1 MKWSPFSAMDNEP
14 QYHLASA
21 DDVRSALA
29 QWKRKYYTLAAL
41 YIITVLLGVAYFP
54 MSDNLETKMVR
65 SEAYF
70 GNIPKEMVKFRLDKT
85 FVNAGT
91 GTPGNRSV
99 WDLLFPL
106 GAGFVEVQNPM
117 NYGLRGGFPVPNTG
131 EVVTEI
137 YSISMFHQLYCL
149 SILRDAF
156 GRDRDPS
163 EHLAAE
169 YNLGHCFD
177 YLRQAIM
184 CTGDTT
190 LETASVNEDGVM
202 VPGFDGWGDVHE
214 CRSYEAIFDFAAAH
228 RVKDETC
235 LM

>member
-1 MKWSPFSAMDNEP
+1 MKQFPFSSTDDEP
-14 QYHLASA
+14 EHHPASTV
-21 DDVRSALA
+21 DVRSALA
-29 QWKRKYYTLAAL
+29 QWKRKYYTLATL
-41 YIITVLLGVAYFP
+41 YIFTFLLVVAYIP
-54 MSDNLETKMVR
+54 MSDNPPTGAVR

-70 GNIPKEMVKFRLDKT
+70 GNIPKEMVEFKLDEA
-85 FVNAGT
+85 FVNAGS

-99 WDLLFPL
+99 WDMLFPL
-106 GAGFVEVQNPM
+106 GAGFVEVQKPW
-117 NYGLRGGFPVPNTG
+117 NYGLRGGFPVRDTKVP
-131 EVVTEI
+131 TEI

-156 GRDRDPS
+156 GRDRDVS
-163 EHLAAE
+163 EHQAAE
-169 YNLGHCFD
+169 NNLGHCFD

-190 LETASVNEDGVM
+190 LETALVNADGEM

-228 RVKDETC
+228 RVKDDTC

>member
-1 MKWSPFSAMDNEP
+1 MKEVPLSSADDETE
-14 QYHLASA
+14 YYLASA
-21 DDVRSALA
+21 DDVRIALA
-29 QWKRKYYTLAAL
+29 KWKRRYYTLAAL
-41 YIITVLLGVAYFP
+41 YIFTVLLVVAYIP
-54 MSDNLETKMVR
+54 MSDSLETGAVR

-70 GNIPKEMVKFRLDKT
+70 GNIPKEMVKFRLDEA
-85 FVNAGT
+85 FVNAGS

-99 WDLLFPL
+99 WDMLFPL
-106 GAGFVEVQNPM
+106 GAGFVEVQKPW
-117 NYGLRGGFPVPNTG
+117 NYGLRGGFPVPNT
-131 EVVTEI
+131 EVATEI

-156 GRDRDPS
+156 GRDRDVS
-163 EHLAAE
+163 ENQAAE
-169 YNLGHCFD
+169 NNLGHCFD

-190 LETASVNEDGVM
+190 LETALVNADGDVI
-202 VPGFDGWGDVHE
+202 PGFDGWGDVHE

-228 RVKDETC
+228 RVKDDTC